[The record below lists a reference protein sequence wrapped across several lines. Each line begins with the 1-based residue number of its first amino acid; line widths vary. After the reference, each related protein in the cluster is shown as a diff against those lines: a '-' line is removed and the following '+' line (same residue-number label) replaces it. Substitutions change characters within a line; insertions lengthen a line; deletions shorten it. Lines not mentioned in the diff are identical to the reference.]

1 MNCSN
6 IFNVIFKESSAK
18 MIPFF
23 VMGLLHKAKLSSVLT
38 LYLKELWLAA
48 KFI

>member
-6 IFNVIFKESSAK
+6 IFNVIFKELSAK

-23 VMGLLHKAKLSSVLT
+23 VMGLLHKTKLTSVLT

-48 KFI
+48 KLT